1 MPVTHVDDTCTV
13 LTIRYNKYGF
23 LINDT
28 IPNPQ
33 DIENLIIK
41 VRSWSQSA
49 IVNFIVTAINLHLDS
64 AALRSYVLTTY
75 VLRIGT
81 GKL

>member
-13 LTIRYNKYGF
+13 LTIRYNKYVF
-23 LINDT
+23 LVNNIVT
-28 IPNPQ
+28 NPQ

-41 VRSWSQSA
+41 VRSWGQSA
-49 IVNFIVTAINLHLDS
+49 IVNLIVAAINLHLDS
-64 AALRSYVLTTY
+64 AALRSYVLTAY